1 MSDVGRRRRCSGG
14 RPCGRGGRACG
25 PDVAAEHRRRDEDR
39 RRRRPCARGRLGRRS
54 DQARVIE
61 AGAMGQRGR
70 QRRRSRGV
78 EQGEGGGGR
87 RWGIW
92 HERGRTQRCLDE
104 GGGRRGEGAGVRNTE
119 SGAIAPPR
127 CVDRRAGRKGDQAR
141 QRWSGQALWAGGGAQ
156 QRHSRRPEQGE
167 KGEGRRWRA
176 RGRTKGSLNEEGGGR
191 PWIGNGRSTGT
202 QRCNVY
208 IYKWR
213 CPRSAASAAIRR
225 DGRLGRPHLSAA
237 ARAGPAGGGG
247 QRAIPPR

>member
-54 DQARVIE
+54 GQARVIE

-104 GGGRRGEGAGVRNTE
+104 GGGSQGQE
-119 SGAIAPPR
+119 
-127 CVDRRAGRKGDQAR
+127 RAFATREA
-141 QRWSGQALWAGGGAQ
+141 AQ
-156 QRHSRRPEQGE
+156 SLRLDASTD
-167 KGEGRRWRA
+167 A
-176 RGRTKGSLNEEGGGR
+176 RGA
-191 PWIGNGRSTGT
+191 STAQG
-202 QRCNVY
+202 
-208 IYKWR
+208 
-213 CPRSAASAAIRR
+213 
-225 DGRLGRPHLSAA
+225 D
-237 ARAGPAGGGG
+237 ARAGQPATARTRLPATTGHAGGRLHAREARPHWSRRGRLNPKMVLTLAG
-247 QRAIPPR
+247 DHARTPF